1 MKTKEQ
7 IIDFVTTELQNGIAV
22 VIATLGNG
30 GNGLALLQRDCT
42 EFIEELSTYSFDGI
56 IEGCPDITESEYIEE
71 ASEIYQFSGN
81 DGYKV
86 QILTY

>member
-7 IIDFVTTELQNGIAV
+7 VIEFVATELKHGNS
-22 VIATLGNG
+22 VIITTLGVG
-30 GNGLALLQRDCT
+30 GSGLTLLQGDCI
-42 EFIEELSTYSFDGI
+42 EFIEELNIYSFDGKV
-56 IEGCPDITESEYIEE
+56 EGCLDIMESEYIEG

>member
-7 IIDFVTTELQNGIAV
+7 IIEFVATELKLGNSVI
-22 VIATLGNG
+22 IATLGTG
-30 GNGLALLQRDCT
+30 GSGLTLLQGDCI
-42 EFIEELSTYSFDGI
+42 EFIEELNTYFFDGKV
-56 IEGCPDITESEYIEE
+56 EGCPDITESEYIEE
-71 ASEIYQFSGN
+71 ASEIYQFSRN